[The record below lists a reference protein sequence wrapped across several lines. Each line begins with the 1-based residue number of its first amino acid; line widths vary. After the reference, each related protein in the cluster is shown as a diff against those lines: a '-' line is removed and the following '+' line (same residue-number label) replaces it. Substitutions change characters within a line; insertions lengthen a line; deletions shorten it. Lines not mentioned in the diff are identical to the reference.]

1 VIVRAT
7 SQKSIKIERT
17 TEISQKQQRN
27 NSNNINN
34 KTATITSVT
43 TVTTSIAGATTQV
56 HLYGLATIL
65 AIKVQQQ

>member
-1 VIVRAT
+1 MIVRAT

-27 NSNNINN
+27 NSNN
-34 KTATITSVT
+34 KTATVTSVT

-56 HLYGLATIL
+56 HQYGLATIL